1 MQVSIETTGNLGR
14 RMTVL
19 VPSERLEQEFSA
31 RIQRLLRTAKFPGF
45 RPGKVPLKLVE
56 AQYGNKVLSEV
67 MGEVIQTSFYE
78 AVTTQGLKPVGG
90 PAIEPKTLERGR
102 DFEYVAIFEVYPEI
116 ARLDIKGSR
125 IERPVAQVTEEDV
138 DRTIESLRKQRL
150 TWKPVA
156 RAAQPGDRLT
166 IDFEGSMEGVPFEG
180 GTAKDF
186 PLILGSK
193 TLVKGFEDALLGSTQ
208 GEQRTLDIIF
218 PADYSNPSLAGKPT
232 QFAVSVKEVAEPL
245 LPEIDAEFA
254 RHLGMPDATVAILRK
269 EVRTSLERELNDRI
283 RAKVRDQVFKALV
296 LANSFDVP
304 KALEEAET
312 GRLLKSVRTKLQAQN
327 LPTNRLPSDP
337 TPYVDQARQRVSLG
351 LILAELVRTRGLCA
365 EASRVRARIE
375 EMAGTYESPEEFIQ
389 WHYTQP
395 ERLSEIE
402 SLVLEE
408 QAVEWLLQT
417 AEVVEKPMS
426 FLELTQ
432 PTADPA

>member
-138 DRTIESLRKQRL
+138 DRTIESLRKQRV

-156 RAAQPGDRLT
+156 RAAQSGDRLT

-193 TLVKGFEDALLGSTQ
+193 TLVKGFEDALLGTTQ

-218 PADYSNPSLAGKPT
+218 PVDYSNPSLAGKPA

-254 RHLGMPDATVAILRK
+254 RHLGMPDATVAMLRK
-269 EVRTSLERELNDRI
+269 EVRTSLERELSDRI

-312 GRLLKSVRTKLQAQN
+312 GRLLKSVRAKLQAQD
-327 LPTNRLPSDP
+327 LPANRLPSDP
-337 TPYVDQARQRVSLG
+337 TLYADQARQRVSLG
-351 LILAELVRTRGLCA
+351 LILAELVRTRGLRA
-365 EASRVRARIE
+365 EPSRVRARIE

-432 PTADPA
+432 PTTDPA